1 MLFISNCMFRLTPKR
16 LWFWLIFYSAFASA
30 QYPISSKWRY
40 ENWSAQ
46 WIAHPTA
53 SPKGYGVYCFQK
65 EVEFSDIASPVI
77 VHVSADNRYKLYLNG
92 VLVSLG
98 PARGDITHWKY
109 ESLDLQPYLK
119 KGRNRLTAVVWNEGQ
134 YQQEAQISH
143 QTGFILQGNT
153 DRESILNTNSS
164 WKVQQDLS
172 YQPLPFRSQFYYVA
186 GPGEIR
192 NLAKQIDLA
201 GSFDDSGWIA
211 AKSIGWGVPKELQGP
226 YGTVGGWMLVPSE
239 LPPMEMTPERMVSV
253 VVREGGAIQI
263 PAEFP
268 KEKTSIT
275 IPAHSQVSFLFD
287 QGYLTNAYPVV
298 EFSQGRGASLTLRY
312 AEALYTQFPSKGN
325 RNEIAGK
332 VLVGRADSLLS
343 AGASHQR
350 FTPLAYRTYRYL
362 QLTIQTSADPLI
374 LQDVSGIFTGYP
386 FHQRAIWAGGTD
398 EMSSMLDI
406 GWRTA
411 RLCALDTYMDCPYYE
426 QLQYIG
432 DGRIQALVSMFISGD
447 DRLVK
452 NALTQADQSRQP
464 EGITLSRHPSMTPQ
478 YIPTFSLWYIGML
491 HDYSRYGA
499 DLAFVR
505 DKLPG
510 MRQVLAY
517 FQRYQLPNGSL
528 KQVPHWMFTDWVDGA
543 KEWKAGVGPVG
554 QDGTSALF
562 DLTLLYALQKAADL
576 EKGLGQVFWAQEYE
590 QAAQKLAKTI
600 RKKYWDP
607 NRNLWAD
614 REEKDTFS
622 QHTNALAILTGLETS
637 PRVARSL
644 VTDTRLAP
652 ASIYF
657 KYYLH
662 QALIQAG
669 LGNEYMT
676 WLDKWRENMAMGLT
690 TWAEKS
696 NVDQSRSDCHAWG
709 ASPNI
714 EFYRTVLGIDSDG
727 LAFSRVKINPHLGD
741 LTQVAG
747 SIPHPNGM
755 IKVSYERIDGTWRIL
770 VELPSG
776 VDGTLVWAGKT
787 RSLKPGK
794 NQFNWAEK

>member
-1 MLFISNCMFRLTPKR
+1 MVKPHVKKYVLLLLGICIS
-16 LWFWLIFYSAFASA
+16 WVGYA
-30 QYPISSKWRY
+30 QVNSKNAHLLY
-40 ENWSAQ
+40 QNWPAQ
-46 WIAHPTA
+46 WITHPTA
-53 SPKGYGVYCFQK
+53 AAQGYGVFCFQK
-65 EVEFSDIASPVI
+65 TFEIAAGMSACL
-77 VHVSADNRYKLYLNG
+77 VHVSADNRFKLYLNG
-92 VLVSLG
+92 TLVSQG
-98 PARGDITHWKY
+98 PARGDINHWRY
-109 ESLDLQPYLK
+109 ETVDLKPHLQL
-119 KGRNRLTAVVWNEGQ
+119 GRNVLSAVVWNEGEHK
-134 YQQEAQISH
+134 QEAQISH
-143 QTGFILQGNT
+143 RTGFILQGNSAQ
-153 DRESILNTNSS
+153 EAFLNSDTS
-164 WKVQQDLS
+164 WKVQQDVS
-172 YQPLPFRSQFYYVA
+172 YQPLPFYSRFYYVS
-186 GPGEIR
+186 GPGEVR
-192 NLAKQIDLA
+192 NFNHQIDYTA
-201 GSFDDSGWIA
+201 PSQDTRWISAKPIGS
-211 AKSIGWGVPKELQGP
+211 GVPKELQGP
-226 YGTVGGWMLVPSE
+226 YGTVNGWMLVPST
-239 LPPMEMTPERMVSV
+239 LPPMEMIPERFAKVIL
-253 VVREGGAIQI
+253 REGHVNI
-263 PAEFP
+263 PPQFP
-268 KEKTSIT
+268 LQKSSIT
-275 IPAHSQVSFLFD
+275 VPPNSRTTLLFD
-287 QGYLTNAYPVV
+287 QGYLSNAYPIV
-298 EFSQGRGASLTLRY
+298 EFSGGKNASLTLQY
-312 AEALYTQFPSKGN
+312 AEGLYAQFPSKGN
-325 RNEIAGK
+325 RDEIHGKIMIGRMDSLISAGK
-332 VLVGRADSLLS
+332 LNQIFSPLS
-343 AGASHQR
+343 
-350 FTPLAYRTYRYL
+350 YRTYRYV
-362 QLTIQTSADPLI
+362 QVTIQTHDEPLC
-374 LQDVSGIFTGYP
+374 LEDVSGIRTGYP
-386 FHQRAIWAGGTD
+386 FRKNATWSGGTT
-398 EMSSMLDI
+398 EMTTMLDI

-432 DGRIQALVSMFISGD
+432 DGRIQALISLFISGD

-452 NALTQADQSRQP
+452 NALTQADESRQP
-464 EGITLSRHPSMTPQ
+464 EGITLSRHPSLTPQ
-478 YIPTFSLWYIGML
+478 YIPTFSLWYIAML

-505 DKLPG
+505 DKLFG
-510 MRQVLAY
+510 MRQILSY
-517 FQRYQLPNGSL
+517 FKRYQLSDGSL
-528 KQVPHWMFTDWVDGA
+528 SRVPHWMFTDWVDGA

-562 DLTLLYALQKAADL
+562 DLTLLYALQKAAEL
-576 EKGLGQVFWAQEYE
+576 ERGLGQSAWALDYE

-644 VTDTRLAP
+644 ITDTRLAQ

-747 SIPHPNGM
+747 SMPHPNGE

-770 VELPSG
+770 VELPYG

-787 RSLKPGK
+787 RSMKPGK
-794 NQFNWAEK
+794 NQFHWAEK